1 MARRLAADSGEV
13 LACLRNSMWEVFTLL
28 RHGGV
33 MMFVNLGVSISA
45 VAVVVMRIY
54 SLWLKHR
61 LSAPAFADNIV
72 AHVDQGNYANAIQ
85 TCSQRASHPLAA
97 ITKDVL
103 MKADRS
109 DKEIERAYEISATR
123 ELPKFKR
130 YTSYLPQAGNLATLI
145 GLLGTIQGLIEAF
158 GGAQAEDAA
167 QRQAVLAKGITVAF
181 YNTFFGLS
189 IAVFCALA
197 YLIINGR
204 QAILLEGIEN
214 ALNRI
219 RERVM
224 DRNKAVRSA
233 RAV

>member
-1 MARRLAADSGEV
+1 MAPRLAADSGEV
-13 LACLRNSMWEVFTLL
+13 LACQRTSMWEVFKLL
-28 RHGGV
+28 SHGGV
-33 MMFVNLGVSISA
+33 MMFINLGVSISA
-45 VAVVVMRIY
+45 VTVVVMRVY
-54 SLWLKHR
+54 GLWLKHR
-61 LSAPAFADNIV
+61 LSAAAFADNIV

-109 DKEIERAYEISATR
+109 DKEIERAYEMSATR

-181 YNTFFGLS
+181 YNTFFGLA

-197 YLIINGR
+197 FLIINGR

-219 RERVM
+219 RERIM

-233 RAV
+233 RVA